1 MADDA
6 VYTNA
11 GVTVR
16 EARDLWDMPAVFLTL
31 ALLLGFEWGYRRWRG
46 LA

>member
-1 MADDA
+1 VDDA
-6 VYTNA
+6 AITDS

-16 EARDLWDMPAVFLTL
+16 EARDLWDAP
-31 ALLLGFEWGYRRWRG
+31 LLLLLLIGLLGGEWGLRRREG